1 MRDIELMLKQNGQKK
16 KEMIEIQI
24 QFIGRNIN
32 RQSEERKKNDFTT
45 SSNMTSSVPKNL
57 FKNILPKYFRI
68 SLFGILKL

>member
-1 MRDIELMLKQNGQKK
+1 MMRDIELMLKQNGQKK

-45 SSNMTSSVPKNL
+45 SSNMTSSVPTEKKEN
-57 FKNILPKYFRI
+57 PKQEEI
-68 SLFGILKL
+68 AIDL

>member
-45 SSNMTSSVPKNL
+45 SSNMTSSVPTEKKEN
-57 FKNILPKYFRI
+57 PKQEEI
-68 SLFGILKL
+68 AIDL

>member
-1 MRDIELMLKQNGQKK
+1 MLKQNGQKK

-45 SSNMTSSVPKNL
+45 SSNMTSSVPTEKKEN
-57 FKNILPKYFRI
+57 PKQEEI
-68 SLFGILKL
+68 AIDL

>member
-1 MRDIELMLKQNGQKK
+1 MTRDIELTLKQNGQKK

-45 SSNMTSSVPKNL
+45 SSNMTSSVPTEKKEN
-57 FKNILPKYFRI
+57 PKQEEI
-68 SLFGILKL
+68 AIDL

>member
-16 KEMIEIQI
+16 KEMIETQI

-45 SSNMTSSVPKNL
+45 SSNMTSSVPTEKKEN
-57 FKNILPKYFRI
+57 PKQEEI
-68 SLFGILKL
+68 AIDL

>member
-16 KEMIEIQI
+16 KEMIEIQV

-45 SSNMTSSVPKNL
+45 SSNMTSSVPTEKKEN
-57 FKNILPKYFRI
+57 PKQEEI
-68 SLFGILKL
+68 AIDL